1 MALFESYERRI
12 DKINGVLAQ
21 YGIGSVEEC
30 REICKAKGF
39 DPYEIVK
46 GIQPICFENAC
57 WAYTVG
63 AAIAIKS
70 GVKTAAEAAKM
81 IGVGLQ
87 SFCIDGSVAED
98 RKVGLGHGNLG
109 AMLLSDESKCFAFL
123 AGHESFAAA
132 EGAIGI
138 VKNANKA
145 RKQPLRVILNGLGK
159 DAAQIISRINGFT
172 YVQTQFDY
180 YTSELKI
187 VREIRYSETERADVR
202 CYGADDVREG
212 VAIMHY
218 EGVDVSITG
227 NSTNPTRFQHPVA
240 GTYKKEC
247 IEQGKKYFSVASGGG
262 TGRTLHPDN
271 MAAGPAS
278 YGMTDTMGRM
288 HSDAQFAGS
297 SSVPAHVEM
306 MGFLGMGNN
315 PMVGATVAVAVAVEE
330 AVKEAIPIHAKTLRT
345 IVRRVFARH
354 GRHDGTMSALPGY
367 ARCYKGNDS
376 RNLSQNQQQADGDQ
390 QLLVRLLPE
399 QEKQQKQQQ
408 QIAGIQ
414 ILQM

>member
-21 YGIGSVEEC
+21 YGISSVEEC

-63 AAIAIKS
+63 AAIALKKN
-70 GVKTAAEAAKM
+70 VKTAAEAAEA
-81 IGVGLQ
+81 IGIGLQ
-87 SFCIDGSVAED
+87 AFCIDGSVAED

-109 AMLLSDESKCFAFL
+109 AMLLRDETKCFAFL

-138 VKNANKA
+138 VRNANKA
-145 RKQPLRVILNGLGK
+145 RKEPLRVILNGLGK

-172 YVQTQFDY
+172 YVQTKFDY
-180 YTSELKI
+180 YTGELKI
-187 VREIRYSETERADVR
+187 VKEYKYSDGERAAVR
-202 CYGADDVREG
+202 CFGADDVREG
-212 VAIMHY
+212 VAIMHH

-315 PMVGATVAVAVAVEE
+315 PMVGATVSVAVAVEE
-330 AVKEAIPIHAKTLRT
+330 ALKK
-345 IVRRVFARH
+345 
-354 GRHDGTMSALPGY
+354 
-367 ARCYKGNDS
+367 
-376 RNLSQNQQQADGDQ
+376 
-390 QLLVRLLPE
+390 
-399 QEKQQKQQQ
+399 
-408 QIAGIQ
+408 
-414 ILQM
+414 

>member
-30 REICKAKGF
+30 RELCKAKGF

-63 AAIAIKS
+63 AAIALKA
-70 GVKTAAEAAKM
+70 GVKSAAEAAKM

-138 VKNANKA
+138 VRNANKA
-145 RKQPLRVILNGLGK
+145 RKEPLRVILNGLGK
-159 DAAQIISRINGFT
+159 AAAYIISRVNGFT
-172 YVQTQFDY
+172 YVETDFDFA
-180 YTSELKI
+180 TGEVKV
-187 VREIRYSETERADVR
+187 VREVVFGEGERAKIK
-202 CYGADDVREG
+202 CYGCNDVMEG
-212 VAIMHY
+212 VAIMKM
-218 EGVDVSITG
+218 EKVDVSITG

-240 GTYKKEC
+240 GTYKKWCWEN
-247 IEQGKKYFSVASGGG
+247 GVKYFSVASGGG

-278 YGMTDTMGRM
+278 YGLTDTMGRM
-288 HSDAQFAGS
+288 HGDAQFAGS

-306 MGFLGMGNN
+306 MGLIGMGNN
-315 PMVGATVAVAVAVEE
+315 PMVGATVACAVA
-330 AVKEAIPIHAKTLRT
+330 A
-345 IVRRVFARH
+345 
-354 GRHDGTMSALPGY
+354 Y
-367 ARCYKGNDS
+367 
-376 RNLSQNQQQADGDQ
+376 QAMN
-390 QLLVRLLPE
+390 
-399 QEKQQKQQQ
+399 K
-408 QIAGIQ
+408 
-414 ILQM
+414 